1 MTLTEHLTELYWGLN
16 EYSIDDQRRM
26 QAVIHE
32 ISQIIRGWAPDEGL
46 ARITHLAITGVADRL
61 LEQAMESKS

>member
-1 MTLTEHLTELYWGLN
+1 
-16 EYSIDDQRRM
+16 M

-61 LEQAMESKS
+61 LEQAMEPKS